1 MSEGQVVS
9 DSTKIVSEI
18 VSEIVSKIVTE
29 EYCETDPSTFLHDK
43 YSG

>member
-9 DSTKIVSEI
+9 DSTKIVSE
-18 VSEIVSKIVTE
+18 IVTE